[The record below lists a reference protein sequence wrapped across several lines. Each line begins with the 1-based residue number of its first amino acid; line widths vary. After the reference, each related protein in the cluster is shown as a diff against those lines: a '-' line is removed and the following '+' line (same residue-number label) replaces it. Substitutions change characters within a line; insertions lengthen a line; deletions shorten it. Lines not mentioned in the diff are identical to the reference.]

1 MYVYIYIYIHTHKER
16 ETRGQ
21 QRWSV
26 SLFAN
31 IYTHTYIYTY
41 IHIHKHTCVYTYTCT
56 HMYKYTQQCR
66 HTWLEA
72 LRASSAAPYFF
83 EEFVLGTSL
92 RLQDG
97 AIVANNPTIIA
108 LQVFI
113 ICVYIYIYAC
123 A

>member
-1 MYVYIYIYIHTHKER
+1 MC
-16 ETRGQ
+16 
-21 QRWSV
+21 
-26 SLFAN
+26 
-31 IYTHTYIYTY
+31 
-41 IHIHKHTCVYTYTCT
+41 IHIQCT

-83 EEFVLGTSL
+83 EEFALGTSL

-108 LQVFI
+108 LQVLI
-113 ICVYIYIYAC
+113 ICIYIYIYAC
-123 A
+123 T